1 MGAWGYKAL
10 ESDEGL
16 DVVDFLEDF
25 IQNHSN
31 AGHIQLSEIVAA
43 MKNSGFF
50 GETYEEI
57 DFFYDTCAIALTE
70 LYTMYLDNGEFTNLE
85 SVSGKVSSFT
95 ADEGALTF
103 LLRYLTDI
111 RDEVPESDDTRE
123 IIDLWRDSESWAE
136 WKANLEFLI
145 ARVEKELSHF
155 SKTT

>member
-16 DVVDFLEDF
+16 DVVDFLKDF
-25 IQNHSN
+25 IQNHSD
-31 AGHIQLSEIVAA
+31 AGHIHLSEIVAA

-50 GETYEEI
+50 GETYGEI
-57 DFFYDTCAIALTE
+57 DFFYDTSAMALTE
-70 LYTMYLDNGEFTNLE
+70 LYIMYLDNGEFTHLE
-85 SVSGKVSSFT
+85 SVSGKVISFT
-95 ADEGALTF
+95 ADEGALKF

-111 RDEVPESDDTRE
+111 RDEVPEADDTRE
-123 IIDLWRDSESWAE
+123 IIDLWRDSESWAD

-145 ARVEKELSHF
+145 VRVENELSHF